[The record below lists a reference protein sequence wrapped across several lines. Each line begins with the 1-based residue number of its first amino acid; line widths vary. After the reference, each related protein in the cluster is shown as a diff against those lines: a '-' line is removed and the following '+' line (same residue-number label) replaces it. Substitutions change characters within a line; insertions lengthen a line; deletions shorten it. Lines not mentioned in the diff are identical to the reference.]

1 MTCRWISL
9 NDRPLRDKNEACAYA
24 DQRAAGRMDESSH
37 ESARLSPMARDDGD
51 RGCRLFVASSHR
63 LRRQIGFWLYL
74 MSNVLWVIW
83 SLHAQAYAL
92 VVLQGCLAAMNI
104 RGERKNAT

>member
-1 MTCRWISL
+1 MLINVPQAGWTRVLMSL
-9 NDRPLRDKNEACAYA
+9 LDLVQWPAMMVTVV
-24 DQRAAGRMDESSH
+24 AAW
-37 ESARLSPMARDDGD
+37 
-51 RGCRLFVASSHR
+51 FVASSHQ